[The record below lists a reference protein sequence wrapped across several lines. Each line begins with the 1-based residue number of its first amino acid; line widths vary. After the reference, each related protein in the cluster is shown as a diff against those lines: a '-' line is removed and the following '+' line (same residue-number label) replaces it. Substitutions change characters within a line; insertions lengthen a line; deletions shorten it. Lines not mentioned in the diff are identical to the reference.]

1 MKKKEQL
8 LITQLENT
16 NKEKMAERQKNI
28 QILIEREKAVKEKVE
43 RHLQKLEDDRLNFQ
57 NMNKEKCK

>member
-1 MKKKEQL
+1 
-8 LITQLENT
+8 
-16 NKEKMAERQKNI
+16 MAERQKNI